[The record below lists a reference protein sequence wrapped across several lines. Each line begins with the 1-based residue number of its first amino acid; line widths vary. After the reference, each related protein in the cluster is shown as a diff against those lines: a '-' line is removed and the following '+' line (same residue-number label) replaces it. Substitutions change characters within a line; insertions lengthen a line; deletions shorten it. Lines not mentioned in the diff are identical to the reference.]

1 MNIDFRLE
9 AARQQLLFSI
19 PDQTQWSGVAKTQFE
34 VRIRQLLAELDAVQ
48 GGLWR

>member
-9 AARQQLLFSI
+9 AARQQLLYAL
-19 PDQTQWSGVAKTQFE
+19 PDQSQWSGPAKNHFE
-34 VRIRQLLAELDAVQ
+34 SRIRELLAELDSIQ

>member
-9 AARQQLLFSI
+9 AARQQLLQAI
-19 PDQTQWSGVAKTQFE
+19 PDPSQWSGPARNQFE
-34 VRIRQLLAELDAVQ
+34 GRIRELLAELDAIQ